1 MLQFFGGGDNL
12 LCVCV
17 CVCSC
22 VGVFTDRSVVT
33 VLVVAVCF
41 RECQREW
48 QALRAQLEQQI
59 VDLRAS
65 LVSSPRLLVFSEG
78 IGDSASV
85 CVFCTTNLAT
95 LFLSGR
101 GTGWQCGCGGDGG
114 SDSSVTTSR
123 CRTILSA
130 VPWRAVS
137 LCLTCCMPSVPQ
149 PATKLIV
156 RNASSFD

>member
-1 MLQFFGGGDNL
+1 MLCNVNSIAFWRLDGVRCLLCFRLFVVDENL
-12 LCVCV
+12 L

-22 VGVFTDRSVVT
+22 VGVFADCSVVT

-85 CVFCTTNLAT
+85 FVFCTTNYGLAT

-123 CRTILSA
+123 CRTIC
-130 VPWRAVS
+130 P
-137 LCLTCCMPSVPQ
+137 LCHGERYLFV
-149 PATKLIV
+149 
-156 RNASSFD
+156 